1 MTDTGRRVR
10 PLRILD
16 RTLDTRPPARYPTQ
30 AQAES
35 AARRLAL
42 RRPDRCRLREVG
54 RSRAGRP
61 LLLLSVDRGPRAA
74 LVVGGPH
81 PNEPIGTAAAVRL
94 AEVLLDRPARPGLS
108 WHLLLCLD
116 PDGAALNAGWLDG
129 PLTMSRHYEHFFR
142 PAFEEQPELLPA
154 PGSGRP
160 PMPES
165 LALTGLIDELRPFL
179 QCSLH
184 GVDFGGAFVQ
194 LTGPVPG
201 LSERFARSAD
211 RAGLPL
217 DVDSYDAIGW
227 ASPAPGT
234 YLMPRPGSEDTS
246 RALPDEPEL
255 STWSYA
261 ARSGAVTAVLEVPM
275 WAVDAVGDARPH
287 PAGPQAVGEAARELT
302 ARTAELSALLAR
314 VPAQAREAHGALVR
328 TAEFNLAVAPRVADE
343 WLELW
348 CPRPLSGSR
357 ATTAGL
363 VAARLPLRV
372 ASILLRLLAD
382 ARGSAAEAARERA
395 RAVVAD
401 SLDRL
406 RHRFGARWVPVQ
418 EQLAHQTRAVLTAA
432 DCLLQVI

>member
-10 PLRILD
+10 PLR
-16 RTLDTRPPARYPTQ
+16 TLDTGPARYPTQ

-61 LLLLSVDRGPRAA
+61 LLLLSVDRGPRAV

-81 PNEPIGTAAAVRL
+81 PNEPVGTAAAVRL
-94 AEVLLDRPARPGLS
+94 AEVLLERPARPGLS

-129 PLTMSRHYEHFFR
+129 PLTMGRHYEHFFR

-154 PGSGRP
+154 PGSGRA

-165 LALTGLIDELRPFL
+165 LALTRLIDELRPFL

-184 GVDFGGAFVQ
+184 GVDFGGTFVQ

-217 DVDSYDAIGW
+217 DVDSYDAVGW

-234 YLMPRPGSEDTS
+234 YLMPQLGSGRAS

-255 STWSYA
+255 STWSYP
-261 ARSGAVTAVLEVPM
+261 ARYGGITAVLEVPM
-275 WAVDAVGDARPH
+275 WAVDAVGDAGPH
-287 PAGPQAVGEAARELT
+287 PAGPQAVREAARALT
-302 ARTAELSALLAR
+302 ARTAELGELLAE
-314 VPAQAREAHGALVR
+314 VPARAGEAHGALVR
-328 TAEFNLAVAPRVADE
+328 TVEFNLAVAPRVAEE

-348 CPRPLSGSR
+348 CPGPVSVSR

-372 ASILLRLLAD
+372 ASVLLRLLSE
-382 ARGSAAEAARERA
+382 ARGPAAEAARERA

-432 DCLLQVI
+432 DCLLNQI

>member
-1 MTDTGRRVR
+1 MTDTGRRIR
-10 PLRILD
+10 PLRP
-16 RTLDTRPPARYPTQ
+16 LDTRPARYPTP

-42 RRPDRCRLREVG
+42 RHPDRCRLREVG

-61 LLLLSVDRGPRAA
+61 LMLLSVDRGPRAV

-81 PNEPIGTAAAVRL
+81 PNEPIGTAGTVRL

-129 PLTMSRHYEHFFR
+129 PLTMRRHYEHFFR
-142 PAFEEQPELLPA
+142 PSFEEQPELLPA
-154 PGSGRP
+154 PGTGRP

-165 LALTGLIDELRPFL
+165 LALTGLIDELHPFL

-194 LTGPVPG
+194 LTRPVRG
-201 LSERFARSAD
+201 LAGRFARSAE
-211 RAGLPL
+211 RAGVPL

-227 ASPAPGT
+227 ASPDPGT
-234 YLMPRPGSEDTS
+234 YLMPAPGAGGS

-261 ARSGAVTAVLEVPM
+261 AGYGAVSAVLEVPM

-287 PAGPQAVGEAARELT
+287 PAGAQALAAAARDLTVRAGQLT
-302 ARTAELSALLAR
+302 ALLPA
-314 VPAQAREAHGALVR
+314 VPAHGARAYGAEASGALLR
-328 TAEFNLAVAPRVADE
+328 TAVSSLAVAPRVAGE
-343 WLELW
+343 WLERW
-348 CPRPLSGSR
+348 GAEPLTVSR
-357 ATTAGL
+357 VTTAGL
-363 VAARLPLRV
+363 VAARVPLRV

-382 ARGSAAEAARERA
+382 ARGPAAEAARDRA
-395 RAVVAD
+395 RAVVGD

-406 RHRFGARWVPVQ
+406 RHRFGVRWVPVQ
-418 EQLAHQTRAVLTAA
+418 EQLAHQTRAVLATA
-432 DCLLQVI
+432 DCLR

>member
-1 MTDTGRRVR
+1 MTDTGRRVHPSR
-10 PLRILD
+10 PLDSR
-16 RTLDTRPPARYPTQ
+16 PARYPTL
-30 AQAES
+30 AQAE
-35 AARRLAL
+35 ATARRLAL
-42 RRPDRCRLREVG
+42 RHPDRCRLREVG

-61 LLLLSVDRGPRAA
+61 LLLLSVDRGPRAVLA
-74 LVVGGPH
+74 VGGPH
-81 PNEPIGTAAAVRL
+81 PNEPVGTAGALRL
-94 AEVLLDRPARPGLS
+94 AELLLERPARPGLS

-129 PLTMSRHYEHFFR
+129 PLTMRRHYEHFFR

-154 PGSGRP
+154 ADSGRR

-194 LTGPVPG
+194 LTGPVDG
-201 LSERFARSAD
+201 LSERFARSAE
-211 RAGLPL
+211 RAGIPL
-217 DVDSYDAIGW
+217 DIDSYDAIGW

-234 YLMPRPGSEDTS
+234 YLMPTPGSTGGS

-261 ARSGAVTAVLEVPM
+261 ARYGAVTAVLEVPM

-287 PAGPQAVGEAARELT
+287 PDARQAIDAAAGALKDRAEELT
-302 ARTAELSALLAR
+302 ALLAH
-314 VPAQAREAHGALVR
+314 VPAHAREASGALVR
-328 TAEFNLAVAPRVADE
+328 TAEFNLAVGPQVADE
-343 WLELW
+343 WLRDW
-348 CPRPLSGSR
+348 RAQPLTVSR
-357 ATTAGL
+357 VTTAAL

-382 ARGSAAEAARERA
+382 GRGPGAEAARERA
-395 RAVVAD
+395 RGVVTG
-401 SLDRL
+401 SLDQL

-432 DCLLQVI
+432 DCLL

>member
-1 MTDTGRRVR
+1 MTDTGRRIR
-10 PLRILD
+10 PLRA
-16 RTLDTRPPARYPTQ
+16 LDTRPPARYPTP
-30 AQAES
+30 AQAEC

-42 RRPDRCRLREVG
+42 RHPDRCRLREVG

-61 LLLLSVDRGPRAA
+61 LLLLSVDRGPRAV

-81 PNEPIGTAAAVRL
+81 PNEPIGTAGAVRL
-94 AEVLLDRPARPGLS
+94 AEVLLERPARPGLS

-129 PLTMSRHYEHFFR
+129 PLTMRRHYEHFFR

-165 LALTGLIDELRPFL
+165 VALTGLIDELRPFL

-201 LSERFARSAD
+201 LAERFARSAD

-227 ASPAPGT
+227 TSPAPGT
-234 YLMPRPGSEDTS
+234 YLMPGPGSTGVS

-255 STWSYA
+255 STWSHA
-261 ARSGAVTAVLEVPM
+261 ARHGAVTAVVEVPM
-275 WAVDAVGDARPH
+275 WAVDAVGDGRPH
-287 PAGPQAVGEAARELT
+287 PAGPQALGAAARDLT
-302 ARTAELSALLAR
+302 ARAEELRTVLAR
-314 VPAQAREAHGALVR
+314 VPVHRHEAYGPLVR
-328 TAEFNLAVAPRVADE
+328 TAEFSLAVAPRVAQE
-343 WLELW
+343 WLDRW
-348 CPRPLSGSR
+348 PAQPLTSSR
-357 ATTAGL
+357 VTTAGL
-363 VAARLPLRV
+363 VAARLPLRA

-382 ARGSAAEAARERA
+382 ARGPAAEAARDRA

-406 RHRFGARWVPVQ
+406 RNRFGARWVPVQ
-418 EQLAHQTRAVLTAA
+418 EQLAHQTRTVLAAA
-432 DCLLQVI
+432 DCLLQAP

>member
-1 MTDTGRRVR
+1 MTDTGRRIR
-10 PLRILD
+10 AL
-16 RTLDTRPPARYPTQ
+16 RTLDARPARYPTQ
-30 AQAES
+30 AQAEA

-42 RRPDRCRLREVG
+42 RHPDRCRLREVG

-61 LLLLSVDRGPRAA
+61 LLLLSVDRGPRAV

-81 PNEPIGTAAAVRL
+81 PNEPIGTAGAVRL
-94 AEVLLDRPARPGLS
+94 AEVLLERPARPGLS

-129 PLTMSRHYEHFFR
+129 PLTMRRHYEHFFR

-154 PGSGRP
+154 PGSGRA

-201 LSERFARSAD
+201 LAERFARSAE

-227 ASPAPGT
+227 ASPSPGT
-234 YLMPRPGSEDTS
+234 YLMPAPGSTEVS
-246 RALPDEPEL
+246 RALPDEPGL
-255 STWSYA
+255 STWAHA
-261 ARSGAVTAVLEVPM
+261 ARYGAVTAVLEVPM

-287 PAGPQAVGEAARELT
+287 PAAARALGAAARDLTARAEELT
-302 ARTAELSALLAR
+302 ALLAH
-314 VPAQAREAHGALVR
+314 VPAHGGGAGGAYGPLLR
-328 TAEFNLAVAPRVADE
+328 TAEFSLAVAPRVAEE
-343 WLELW
+343 WLERW
-348 CPRPLSGSR
+348 SDQPLTASR
-357 ATTAGL
+357 VTTLGL
-363 VAARLPLRV
+363 VAARVPLRV

-382 ARGSAAEAARERA
+382 ARGPAADTARDRA
-395 RAVVAD
+395 RAVVSD

-418 EQLAHQTRAVLTAA
+418 EQLAHQTRAVLTTA
-432 DCLLQVI
+432 DCLL

>member
-1 MTDTGRRVR
+1 MTDTGRRIR
-10 PLRILD
+10 PLRPLD
-16 RTLDTRPPARYPTQ
+16 ARPARYPTP

-42 RRPDRCRLREVG
+42 RHPDRCRLREVG

-61 LLLLSVDRGPRAA
+61 LMLLSVDRGPRAV

-81 PNEPIGTAAAVRL
+81 PNEPIGTAGTVRL

-129 PLTMSRHYEHFFR
+129 PLTMRRHYEHFFR
-142 PAFEEQPELLPA
+142 PSFEEQPELLPA

-160 PMPES
+160 AMPES

-194 LTGPVPG
+194 LTGPVRG
-201 LSERFARSAD
+201 LAGRFARSAE
-211 RAGLPL
+211 RAGVPL
-217 DVDSYDAIGW
+217 DVDSFDAIGW
-227 ASPAPGT
+227 ASPDPGT
-234 YLMPRPGSEDTS
+234 YLMPAPGTGGS

-261 ARSGAVTAVLEVPM
+261 ARYGAVTAVLEVPM
-275 WAVDAVGDARPH
+275 WAVDAVGDARLH
-287 PAGPQAVGEAARELT
+287 PAGARALAAAARDLTERAAELT
-302 ARTAELSALLAR
+302 ALLPGVPADGHEAAGALLRTAGFS
-314 VPAQAREAHGALVR
+314 
-328 TAEFNLAVAPRVADE
+328 LAVAPRVAEE
-343 WLELW
+343 WLERW
-348 CPRPLSGSR
+348 GAEPLTVSR
-357 ATTAGL
+357 VTTAGL
-363 VAARLPLRV
+363 VAARVPLRV
-372 ASILLRLLAD
+372 ASVLLRLLAD
-382 ARGSAAEAARERA
+382 ARGPAAEAARDRA

-418 EQLAHQTRAVLTAA
+418 EQLAHQTRAILTTA
-432 DCLLQVI
+432 DCLV

>member
-1 MTDTGRRVR
+1 MTDTGRRIR
-10 PLRILD
+10 PLRPLD
-16 RTLDTRPPARYPTQ
+16 SRPARYPTA
-30 AQAES
+30 AQAEC

-42 RRPDRCRLREVG
+42 RHPDRCRLREVG

-61 LLLLSVDRGPRAA
+61 LLLLSVDRGPRAV

-81 PNEPIGTAAAVRL
+81 PNEPIGTAGAVRL
-94 AEVLLDRPARPGLS
+94 AELLLERPARPGLS

-129 PLTMSRHYEHFFR
+129 PLTMGRHYEHFFR
-142 PAFEEQPELLPA
+142 PSFEEQPELLPA
-154 PGSGRP
+154 PGGGRP

-201 LSERFARSAD
+201 LAERFARSAE

-234 YLMPRPGSEDTS
+234 YLMPAPGSREAS

-261 ARSGAVTAVLEVPM
+261 ARQGAVTAVLEVPM
-275 WAVDAVGDARPH
+275 WAVDAVGDGRPH
-287 PAGPQAVGEAARELT
+287 PAGPRALAAAARDLT
-302 ARTAELSALLAR
+302 ARAEELRAVLAR
-314 VPAQAREAHGALVR
+314 VPAHGHEAYGPLVR
-328 TAEFNLAVAPRVADE
+328 TAEFSLAVAPRVAQE
-343 WLELW
+343 WLDRWSPE
-348 CPRPLSGSR
+348 PLSCSR
-357 ATTAGL
+357 VTTVGL

-372 ASILLRLLAD
+372 ASVLLRLLAD
-382 ARGSAAEAARERA
+382 ARGPGAEAARERA
-395 RAVVAD
+395 RGVVAD

-406 RHRFGARWVPVQ
+406 RNRFGARWVPVQ
-418 EQLAHQTRAVLTAA
+418 EQLAHQTRAVLAAA
-432 DCLLQVI
+432 DCLLQLT

>member
-1 MTDTGRRVR
+1 MTDTGRRIR
-10 PLRILD
+10 PLR
-16 RTLDTRPPARYPTQ
+16 TLDARPARYPTP
-30 AQAES
+30 AQAEC

-42 RRPDRCRLREVG
+42 RHPDRCRLREVG

-61 LLLLSVDRGPRAA
+61 LLLLSVDRGPRAV

-81 PNEPIGTAAAVRL
+81 PNEPVGTAGAVRL
-94 AEVLLDRPARPGLS
+94 AELLLDRPARPGLS

-129 PLTMSRHYEHFFR
+129 PLTMRRHYEHFFR

-154 PGSGRP
+154 PGTGRP

-165 LALTGLIDELRPFL
+165 LALTDLIDELRPFL

-201 LSERFARSAD
+201 LSERFARSAE

-234 YLMPRPGSEDTS
+234 YLMPAPDSAGVS

-255 STWSYA
+255 STWAYA
-261 ARSGAVTAVLEVPM
+261 ARLGAVTAVLEVPM

-287 PAGPQAVGEAARELT
+287 PAGPQALTSAARDLT
-302 ARTAELSALLAR
+302 ARAEELTALLAR
-314 VPAQAREAHGALVR
+314 VPAHGHEAYGPLLR
-328 TAEFNLAVAPRVADE
+328 TAEFSLAVAPRVAQE
-343 WLELW
+343 WLERW
-348 CPRPLSGSR
+348 RPEPLSCSR
-357 ATTAGL
+357 VTTAGL
-363 VAARLPLRV
+363 VAARLPLR
-372 ASILLRLLAD
+372 AGSILLRLLAD
-382 ARGSAAEAARERA
+382 ARGPGAEAARERA

-418 EQLAHQTRAVLTAA
+418 EQLAHQSRAVLTAA
-432 DCLLQVI
+432 DCLLQTP

>member
-10 PLRILD
+10 PLSP
-16 RTLDTRPPARYPTQ
+16 RTLDARPARYPTP
-30 AQAES
+30 AQAEC

-42 RRPDRCRLREVG
+42 RHPDRCRLREVG

-61 LLLLSVDRGPRAA
+61 LLLLSVDRGPRAV

-94 AEVLLDRPARPGLS
+94 AEVLLERPARPGLS

-129 PLTMSRHYEHFFR
+129 PLTMRRHYEHFFR
-142 PAFEEQPELLPA
+142 PSFEEQPELLPA

-165 LALTGLIDELRPFL
+165 VALTGLIDELRPFL

-194 LTGPVPG
+194 LTGPVGG
-201 LSERFARSAD
+201 LAERFARSAD

-217 DVDSYDAIGW
+217 DVDSYDAVGW
-227 ASPAPGT
+227 TSPAPGT
-234 YLMPRPGSEDTS
+234 YLMPAPGSPGTS

-261 ARSGAVTAVLEVPM
+261 ARRGAVTAVLEVPM
-275 WAVDAVGDARPH
+275 WAVDAVGDARTH
-287 PAGPQAVGEAARELT
+287 PAGPLAVGEAARDLTTRSEELT
-302 ARTAELSALLAR
+302 ALLAR
-314 VPAQAREAHGALVR
+314 VPAQAREAYGPLAR
-328 TAEFNLAVAPRVADE
+328 TAEFNLAVAPRVAAE

-348 CPRPLSGSR
+348 CPGPLSAAR

-382 ARGSAAEAARERA
+382 SRGPAAEAARERA

-406 RHRFGARWVPVQ
+406 RNRFGARWVPVQ
-418 EQLAHQTRAVLTAA
+418 EQLAHQTRAILSTA
-432 DCLLQVI
+432 DCLLLPI

>member
-10 PLRILD
+10 PLR
-16 RTLDTRPPARYPTQ
+16 TLDTRPARYPTQ

-42 RRPDRCRLREVG
+42 RHPDRCRLREVG
-54 RSRAGRP
+54 HSRAGRP

-74 LVVGGPH
+74 LIVGGPH
-81 PNEPIGTAAAVRL
+81 PNEPIGTAGALRL
-94 AEVLLDRPARPGLS
+94 AEILLDRPARPGLS

-116 PDGAALNAGWLDG
+116 PDGAALGSGWLDG
-129 PLTMSRHYEHFFR
+129 PLTMRRHYEHFFR
-142 PAFEEQPELLPA
+142 PSFEEQPELLPA

-165 LALTGLIDELRPFL
+165 RALTDLIDELRPFL

-201 LSERFARSAD
+201 LPERLARSAE

-217 DVDSYDAIGW
+217 DLDCYDAIGW
-227 ASPAPGT
+227 PSPAPGT
-234 YLMPRPGSEDTS
+234 YLMPSPGSTAAPQ
-246 RALPDEPEL
+246 ALPDEPEL

-261 ARSGAVTAVLEVPM
+261 ARYGAVTAVLEVPM
-275 WAVDAVGDARPH
+275 WAVDAVADARPH
-287 PAGPQAVGEAARELT
+287 PRPAEAVDAAARALET
-302 ARTAELSALLAR
+302 RAAELIALLPH
-314 VPAQAREAHGALVR
+314 VPARARDEHAPLLR
-328 TAEFNLAVAPRVADE
+328 TAEFNLAVGPPMAEEWRERWSAGPLTVARV
-343 WLELW
+343 
-348 CPRPLSGSR
+348 
-357 ATTAGL
+357 TTAGL

-372 ASILLRLLAD
+372 ASLLLRLLAG
-382 ARGSAAEAARERA
+382 ARGAAAEVARDRA
-395 RAVVAD
+395 RAIVTD
-401 SLDRL
+401 SLDQL

-418 EQLAHQTRAVLTAA
+418 EQLAHQTRAVLTTA
-432 DCLLQVI
+432 DLLL

>member
-1 MTDTGRRVR
+1 MTDTGRRIR
-10 PLRILD
+10 PL
-16 RTLDTRPPARYPTQ
+16 RTLDTRPARYPTQ

-42 RRPDRCRLREVG
+42 RHPDRCRLREGG

-61 LLLLSVDRGPRAA
+61 LLLLSVDRGPRAV

-81 PNEPIGTAAAVRL
+81 PNEPIGTAAAIRL
-94 AEVLLDRPARPGLS
+94 AEVLLERPARPGLS

-129 PLTMSRHYEHFFR
+129 PLTMRRHYEHFFR

-165 LALTGLIDELRPFL
+165 VALTGLIDELRPIL

-201 LSERFARSAD
+201 LAERFARSAE
-211 RAGLPL
+211 RAGIPL

-234 YLMPRPGSEDTS
+234 YLMPAPGSTEVS

-255 STWSYA
+255 STWSHA
-261 ARSGAVTAVLEVPM
+261 TRHGAVTAVLEVPM

-287 PAGPQAVGEAARELT
+287 PAGPRALGAAARDLTARAEELT
-302 ARTAELSALLAR
+302 ALLAYVPEHGHEAYGPLVRTAELS
-314 VPAQAREAHGALVR
+314 
-328 TAEFNLAVAPRVADE
+328 LAVAPRVAAE
-343 WLELW
+343 WLDRW
-348 CPRPLSGSR
+348 CGQPLTSSR
-357 ATTAGL
+357 VTTAGL

-382 ARGSAAEAARERA
+382 ARGPAADAARDRA

-406 RHRFGARWVPVQ
+406 RQCFGVRWVPVQ
-418 EQLAHQTRAVLTAA
+418 EQLAHQTRAVLTTA
-432 DCLLQVI
+432 DCLR